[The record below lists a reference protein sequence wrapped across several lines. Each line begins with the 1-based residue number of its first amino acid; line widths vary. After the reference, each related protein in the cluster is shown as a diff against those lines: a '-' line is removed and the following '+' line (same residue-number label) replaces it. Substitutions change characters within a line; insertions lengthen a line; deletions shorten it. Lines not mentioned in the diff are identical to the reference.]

1 MAKKSKL
8 TQVSPTPHRPLFLPK
23 NLPPGYS
30 NWQEWYSQN
39 PNPPTLPVKSTSP
52 KAGKEIDMNR
62 IYHRQTSKETG
73 MFNPLVVQGL
83 TKSSKGALGMA
94 QAMPAALAEYKKK
107 FKEDID
113 VTIPENSVKFQKWM
127 MGDLMGRNWINHS
140 SNESDTVKVAKA
152 LAAYNYGPT
161 NVINTLNKAKQ
172 KGIDI
177 YSNKLEWLKE
187 LPEETSDYVNKIL
200 LAKDPKF
207 EKEYA
212 EVKDK
217 YWDLYSPN
225 VPIKEDGGPIYNTGI
240 SSVSTQKTFQDNNNY
255 ANTFESSI
263 ADNDGFRQYYKQTTP
278 GSLIHYAGD
287 PATGEQVSV
296 NNQLIT
302 DPFLKNFLY
311 TKAGYQTG
319 MKKDGG
325 PVYNWIPPN
334 YPRVG
339 ARNKQGGWLEKY
351 ANGDKVGKYARKGET
366 YNEKR
371 AAELGYTPDAIG
383 HLPSVDYETSNW
395 LKSAQ
400 HSTAWKEHLYGYLLN
415 PAVSTG
421 YNLGF
426 DFGGYFGK
434 NQLKY
439 YPKKEDGGTIE
450 DQRIP
455 TPTTPSFYPDYPD
468 RTLTNYQMGTPKAP
482 MYGPGGG
489 VNTLEGN
496 MIANVLMNRNRDKD
510 FVQRAYAVGKNPN
523 SPMFNLF
530 DPEEFGSKMSHKMA
544 WGEDD
549 KGQAYMF
556 PTVMNSKDEAIKVPN
571 QYADYISSQGYKNA
585 TGIPAYAHGATV
597 WNKRLAD
604 EQMSAAYVVG
614 PDTKGTQV
622 KNTYPDRM
630 SGAENPTNYKIG
642 DVIPT
647 GMDYKSPAAGT
658 YDYNKDV
665 QPYYKM
671 RLHAPDTTR
680 MAYNGYVPAYKS
692 GGFLRQAGEFAFG
705 ALEGTLDTVTGGM
718 TDSLTDMAHD
728 ALSQAAN
735 TTYDDKAGQRLK
747 RLHGAG
753 KIGGAIAGGIAS
765 GNVAGAIGQGA
776 EGTNDIL
783 QYSPNASEDL
793 KKWGGLGLNLAQMGS
808 GFMGGMNNTGQ
819 MAKFNATDIGKY
831 AGQAGKVGKGLNM
844 FQSGDIM
851 GMMNMFQP
859 QGMGSFRNGGDVD
872 VEVKEVKPTITGGVS
887 AFYQK
892 NAPELPLMGGNI
904 SGYFG
909 GKLNPSLSAQGGFG
923 AQRSAMLAGQ
933 LGVSPHIKVGNVMFN
948 PSASVGLS
956 GGVNRGYSNY
966 ITDPSGLITEERVAP
981 TFAGNI
987 FSKAKVKAAYTGLP
1001 KNYEFDPYMSAEVIK
1016 DPYGTRLPISAGLDF
1031 GRDTFV
1037 QGSYDPL
1044 SNTFGVGAQF
1054 NFGGEK
1060 NPYKYKGKA
1069 RQPKVTP
1076 TTRTFADGGD
1086 VPPYVTSDPKEFAR
1100 RKKAYSDSLALF
1112 NSAYNFD
1119 SDRSWGKDEHGHP
1132 EGLYGNASFEQLSP
1146 FEKREVKEEKI
1157 YVNNPNKINKNIKP
1171 TGREYML
1178 HKWGASAIDLYKKP
1192 IQKIILEE
1200 LLPMRG
1206 LPSDNIEAMPQKVNV
1221 PESNPLPTQYM
1232 DTRGEFSNVPQVPP
1246 VYTEEQLLKMGYRA
1260 PQKKAN
1266 GGWLDSYEEG
1276 GDVDITKPYLNP
1288 ATVQSGLAKANQPV
1302 TTTTGRV
1309 ISTPAS
1315 REKERRE
1322 KVIAKDQ
1329 SKYSVEDYKKGIQE
1343 PGAGNS
1349 VLDDPLAMAFFGG
1362 FKAGQPL
1369 AKALGQ
1375 YGKNVASEATT
1386 GITDFSKGVKSLY
1399 NEIATGESSLPIAWK
1414 SPAVNLTQEES
1425 ERMFKEL
1432 QNNRVLTPQEKAI
1445 MADYAAGST
1454 PYTGFNSMLKKH
1466 DLTSTVKK
1474 NRRAMH
1480 NIIATASLKEPSSK
1494 VILTRR
1500 VRPDVKEFLNFEN
1513 NLFNLGNRP
1522 TSFSAGVGGTMQ
1534 NIADTDRIVVPNR
1547 SLKEAHPLFIKQ
1559 VYEDLPEETI
1569 LEMVNRVDPKDIRR
1583 RETIEK
1589 FGRAFSDATAKER
1602 EVVGTGLNMKR
1613 IGKVKNNLGGYDHI
1627 VRFHK
1632 QGGLIDNKKSSGGWL
1647 DNLK

>member
-23 NLPPGYS
+23 SLPPGYS

-39 PNPPTLPVKSTSP
+39 PNPPTLPVKSTFP
-52 KAGKEIDMNR
+52 KAGEEIDMNR
-62 IYHRQTSKETG
+62 IYHRQTGKETG
-73 MFNPLVVQGL
+73 MFNPLVVKGL

-127 MGDLMGRNWINHS
+127 MGDLMGRNWINHP

-225 VPIKEDGGPIYNTGI
+225 VSIKEDGGPIYNTGI
-240 SSVSTQKTFQDNNNY
+240 SSVSTQKTFQDNGNY

-339 ARNKQGGWLEKY
+339 ARNKQGGWLDKY
-351 ANGDKVGKYARKGET
+351 EYGGDVKKYARKGEI
-366 YNEKR
+366 YNERR
-371 AAELGYTPDAIG
+371 ADELGYIPDAAG
-383 HLPSVDYETSNW
+383 HLPSVDYETSEW

-400 HSTAWKEHLYGYLLN
+400 HPTAWKEYLYGYTLN

-439 YPKKEDGGTIE
+439 YPKKEDGGSIE
-450 DQRIP
+450 DQKIP
-455 TPTTPSFYPDYPD
+455 DTTAYEFGNKFMAYPDK
-468 RTLTNYQMGTPKAP
+468 TLTNYQMGTPKS
-482 MYGPGGG
+482 
-489 VNTLEGN
+489 TLP
-496 MIANVLMNRNRDKD
+496 D
-510 FVQRAYAVGKNPN
+510 GKIV
-523 SPMFNLF
+523 
-530 DPEEFGSKMSHKMA
+530 DATPE
-544 WGEDD
+544 
-549 KGQAYMF
+549 
-556 PTVMNSKDEAIKVPN
+556 
-571 QYADYISSQGYKNA
+571 
-585 TGIPAYAHGATV
+585 IPAYAHGATV

-630 SGAENPTNYKIG
+630 SGAENPTNYRIG

-665 QPYYKM
+665 QPYYTM
-671 RLHAPDTTR
+671 RLHASDTRR
-680 MAYNGYVPAYKS
+680 MAYGGYVPSYGLGSTVGDIGK
-692 GGFLRQAGEFAFG
+692 LFANTL
-705 ALEGTLDTVTGGM
+705 AAPLEQVTGNNLVNFNYANKGM
-718 TDSLTDMAHD
+718 AN
-728 ALSQAAN
+728 AA
-735 TTYDDKAGQRLK
+735 AVSEGIL
-747 RLHGAG
+747 
-753 KIGGAIAGGIAS
+753 GGATDIVGTAFLGPAYGMGKGQVRRIGRGIGTSQEYQRGADKWANKTGQLTSSAGNLVAGIAS
-765 GNVAGAIGQGA
+765 GNPQQIVGGAGELLGTAGSEFNSKALGTIGQLGSF
-776 EGTNDIL
+776 GSMFINPTGNT
-783 QYSPNASEDL
+783 
-793 KKWGGLGLNLAQMGS
+793 GGLTNANL
-808 GFMGGMNNTGQ
+808 GGVGDINVG
-819 MAKFNATDIGKY
+819 ATDMMFARDGGRITSKY
-831 AGQAGKVGKGLNM
+831 KKRVGIPYAINPGVSNAGMYVGPTTQRGIT
-844 FQSGDIM
+844 FADGGDI
-851 GMMNMFQP
+851 
-859 QGMGSFRNGGDVD
+859 
-872 VEVKEVKPTITGGVS
+872 EVKEVKPTITGGVS

-909 GKLNPSLSAQGGFG
+909 GRLNPYLSAQGGFG

-948 PSASVGLS
+948 PSASVGLA

-966 ITDPSGLITEERVAP
+966 ITDPSGLMTEQRVAP

-1069 RQPKVTP
+1069 KQPKVTP
-1076 TTRTFADGGD
+1076 TTRTFADGGPTGGQ
-1086 VPPYVTSDPKEFAR
+1086 VAPFVTSDPKEFAKR
-1100 RKKAYSDSLALF
+1100 LKLYND
-1112 NSAYNFD
+1112 SAYVAAKYPVVKGKILVNETLQNIINLKNSSNPTDRALVKLWEEKNSFPNFD
-1119 SDRSWGKDEHGHP
+1119 EALEIADKYKIQPVGTQYIPHPDRR
-1132 EGLYGNASFEQLSP
+1132 L
-1146 FEKREVKEEKI
+1146 
-1157 YVNNPNKINKNIKP
+1157 
-1171 TGREYML
+1171 REYDTFVY
-1178 HKWGASAIDLYKKP
+1178 APP
-1192 IQKIILEE
+1192 IQKVILAKYPTRYQSNISKM
-1200 LLPMRG
+1200 PMRG
-1206 LPSDNIEAMPQKVNV
+1206 LPSDNIEAMPQKVKV
-1221 PESNPLPTQYM
+1221 PESNPLPAQYM

-1288 ATVQSGLAKANQPV
+1288 ATVQATLASANKPV

-1322 KVIAKDQ
+1322 KIIAKDP

-1343 PGAGNS
+1343 PGATNDI
-1349 VLDDPLAMAFFGG
+1349 VDDPLAMAFFGG

-1375 YGKNVASEATT
+1375 YGKNVAAEATAGLSDVGKFVT
-1386 GITDFSKGVKSLY
+1386 TK
-1399 NEIATGESSLPIAWK
+1399 
-1414 SPAVNLTQEES
+1414 
-1425 ERMFKEL
+1425 
-1432 QNNRVLTPQEKAI
+1432 TPLKNAYKINPKA
-1445 MADYAAGST
+1445 
-1454 PYTGFNSMLKKH
+1454 
-1466 DLTSTVKK
+1466 
-1474 NRRAMH
+1474 
-1480 NIIATASLKEPSSK
+1480 LKEADL
-1494 VILTRR
+1494 ILTRTQKPGQSSDLK
-1500 VRPDVKEFLNFEN
+1500 VLKQLEEWGNKYGFEN
-1513 NLFNLGNRP
+1513 MNDFALADYKRFSRPGYGRGFSSDLMDIDYYSNPNIQQTRGYYEGVPEILKIRLPAKEAAKFN
-1522 TSFSAGVGGTMQ
+1522 VGKKPLQGY
-1534 NIADTDRIVVPNR
+1534 NSYAPNR
-1547 SLKEAHPLFIKQ
+1547 EYL
-1559 VYEDLPEETI
+1559 LPENLVYSAESFIPTKAAPYGPGT
-1569 LEMVNRVDPKDIRR
+1569 VYNFIR
-1583 RETIEK
+1583 
-1589 FGRAFSDATAKER
+1589 AL
-1602 EVVGTGLNMKR
+1602 GTEQQIANTPHWWKGYPSK
-1613 IGKVKNNLGGYDHI
+1613 KN
-1627 VRFHK
+1627 
-1632 QGGLIDNKKSSGGWL
+1632 GGWL
-1647 DNLK
+1647 DNL